1 MESLIVVLVCIIFIY
16 LIKYLFGIKIDDVKK
31 IKELGYDKEL
41 TEITNKLPDNK
52 IICDEILKKLD
63 NEEVKVKET
72 ESKMASLYIV
82 ATNTILISNIKDTFT
97 RVQTIAHEC
106 LHSIQ
111 NKRMVMF
118 NYIYSN
124 IYIIYF
130 IVLSVLALLG
140 KIKNMLLHVSILT
153 ILGFIY
159 YIIRSYLE
167 TDAMI
172 KAEYLAKSYM
182 QDKNEMTKEEIEQI
196 VNNYKKINNK
206 GAAIVNFSL
215 LMSITIKIVIFEI
228 LLQVGYLI
236 R

>member
-106 LHSIQ
+106 LA
-111 NKRMVMF
+111 F
-118 NYIYSN
+118 Y
-124 IYIIYF
+124 
-130 IVLSVLALLG
+130 
-140 KIKNMLLHVSILT
+140 
-153 ILGFIY
+153 
-159 YIIRSYLE
+159 
-167 TDAMI
+167 
-172 KAEYLAKSYM
+172 
-182 QDKNEMTKEEIEQI
+182 TK
-196 VNNYKKINNK
+196 
-206 GAAIVNFSL
+206 
-215 LMSITIKIVIFEI
+215 
-228 LLQVGYLI
+228 
-236 R
+236 

>member
-1 MESLIVVLVCIIFIY
+1 MESLIVILVCLIFICI
-16 LIKYLFGIKIDDVKK
+16 IKYLFGIKKDDVKK
-31 IKELGYDKEL
+31 IKELGYNKEL
-41 TEITNKLPDNK
+41 TKITDKLPDNK
-52 IICDEILKKLD
+52 IICEEILKKLD
-63 NEEVKVKET
+63 NEKVKIKET
-72 ESKMASLYIV
+72 ESKTSSLYIV
-82 ATNTILISNIKDTFT
+82 ATNTILISDIKDTFT

-130 IVLSVLALLG
+130 VMLSILALLG
-140 KIKNMLLHVSILT
+140 KVKNMLFHVGILA

-182 QDKNEMTKEEIEQI
+182 EDKSEMTKEEIEQI
-196 VNNYKKINNK
+196 VDNYKKINNK
-206 GAAIVNFSL
+206 GIAIVNFSL
-215 LMSITIKIVIFEI
+215 LMSIIIKIVIFEI
-228 LLQVGYLI
+228 LLEIGYLI
-236 R
+236 G

>member
-106 LHSIQ
+106 LH
-111 NKRMVMF
+111 
-118 NYIYSN
+118 YIYSN

-130 IVLSVLALLG
+130 IVLSVLALFG

-206 GAAIVNFSL
+206 GVAIVNFSL

-228 LLQVGYLI
+228 LLQIGYLI

>member
-130 IVLSVLALLG
+130 IVLSVLALFG

-153 ILGFIY
+153 ILG
-159 YIIRSYLE
+159 
-167 TDAMI
+167 
-172 KAEYLAKSYM
+172 LAKSYM

-206 GAAIVNFSL
+206 GVAIVNFSL

-228 LLQVGYLI
+228 LLQIGYLI

>member
-1 MESLIVVLVCIIFIY
+1 
-16 LIKYLFGIKIDDVKK
+16 
-31 IKELGYDKEL
+31 
-41 TEITNKLPDNK
+41 
-52 IICDEILKKLD
+52 
-63 NEEVKVKET
+63 
-72 ESKMASLYIV
+72 MASLYIV

-111 NKRMVMF
+111 NIKRMVMF

-130 IVLSVLALLG
+130 IVLLVLALFG

-172 KAEYLAKSYM
+172 KS
-182 QDKNEMTKEEIEQI
+182 
-196 VNNYKKINNK
+196 
-206 GAAIVNFSL
+206 
-215 LMSITIKIVIFEI
+215 
-228 LLQVGYLI
+228 
-236 R
+236 

>member
-111 NKRMVMF
+111 SKRMVMF

-130 IVLSVLALLG
+130 IVLSVLALFG
-140 KIKNMLLHVSILT
+140 KIHVSILT

-206 GAAIVNFSL
+206 GVAIVNFSL

-228 LLQVGYLI
+228 LLQIGYLI